1 MSEEIE
7 LDHYSVRILE
17 ALQVDAHLTVQQLS
31 ERVGL
36 STTPCWKRI
45 KAMEAAG
52 VIRGYAALVDPDKVG
67 LGLRVVVEANLGQH
81 SEDLVRR
88 FEQAVAACPNIV
100 QCFATTGQA
109 DYLLTVIIEDI
120 RRYEQFQH
128 ETLFKLPGITH
139 VRSSIVLK
147 EIKSQMQLPLPYR

>member
-7 LDHYSVRILE
+7 LDHYSLRILE

-36 STTPCWKRI
+36 SPTPCWKRI

-88 FEQAVAACPNIV
+88 CQEAVAASCRDKSSSLSSSRIGGTRW
-100 QCFATTGQA
+100 ASA
-109 DYLLTVIIEDI
+109 
-120 RRYEQFQH
+120 RRSAVM
-128 ETLFKLPGITH
+128 P
-139 VRSSIVLK
+139 SSG
-147 EIKSQMQLPLPYR
+147 

>member
-81 SEDLVRR
+81 S
-88 FEQAVAACPNIV
+88 
-100 QCFATTGQA
+100 
-109 DYLLTVIIEDI
+109 
-120 RRYEQFQH
+120 
-128 ETLFKLPGITH
+128 
-139 VRSSIVLK
+139 
-147 EIKSQMQLPLPYR
+147 